1 MYLDFYRL
9 TGRPFQ
15 LTPDHAFYYGSRSH
29 RRAVAYLSYGLQQG
43 EGFIVVTGEVGAG
56 KTTLVHWLAA
66 QLGERR
72 VLAPSLPGLRIGP
85 EETLA
90 AVGQS
95 LGAEASAGG
104 QVALLRA
111 IEARLRELAA
121 NGRRVLLVVDE
132 AQNLGVEALEALR
145 SVSNLGDAGRAVVQI
160 LLVGQPQFRA
170 MLARPE
176 LAQLRER
183 IVASYHLGPL
193 EADEVQAYI
202 EHRLARVG
210 WQGDPRIT
218 VEACRAIHAA
228 TGGLPRRI
236 NLLCARLL
244 VLGALEERHELDR
257 PQVEEVA
264 DEMRDELATAPDRS
278 PLAARRPTSG
288 GELASDEPLPDS
300 AIPAALRARTAT
312 AESEEPVV
320 WQREV
325 GRLLRRLE
333 AVLDDLARERHRRED
348 AEAEVCRLRSE
359 LHRLELG
366 RLQAEVEATRRLAEL
381 VDPPFLLFLR
391 GELGAGKTTLARGML
406 RGLGHRGPVRS
417 PSFTLLESYDLPDRT
432 VHHLDVYRV

>member
-9 TGRPFQ
+9 AGRPFQ
-15 LTPDHAFYYGSRSH
+15 LTPDHAFYYESLSH
-29 RRAVAYLSYGLQQG
+29 RRAVAYLAYGLQQG

-72 VLAPSLPGLRIGP
+72 VLAPNLPGLRIGP

-90 AVGQS
+90 AVAQA
-95 LGAEASAGG
+95 LGAEVGAGG
-104 QVALLRA
+104 QVVMLRA
-111 IEARLRELAA
+111 IEGRLRALTSDR
-121 NGRRVLLVVDE
+121 RRVVLVVDE
-132 AQNLGVEALEALR
+132 AQNLGIEALEALR
-145 SVSNLGDAGRAVVQI
+145 VVSNLGDPSRAVVQI

-170 MLARPE
+170 TLARPE

-183 IVASYHLGPL
+183 IVASCYLGPL
-193 EADEVQAYI
+193 EPDEVQAYV

-218 VEACRAIHAA
+218 VEACRAIHEA

-264 DEMRDELATAPDRS
+264 AEMREELAAAPDRS
-278 PLAARRPTSG
+278 TPAARRPTSG
-288 GELASDEPLPDS
+288 AGLASDEPLPDS
-300 AIPAALRARTAT
+300 AISMELRASAAGA

-333 AVLDDLARERHRRED
+333 AVLDDLACERRRRED
-348 AEAEVCRLRSE
+348 AEAEACRLRSE

-381 VDPPFLLFLR
+381 
-391 GELGAGKTTLARGML
+391 M
-406 RGLGHRGPVRS
+406 GLGTRAAASSGEVGRG
-417 PSFTLLESYDLPDRT
+417 
-432 VHHLDVYRV
+432 

>member
-43 EGFIVVTGEVGAG
+43 EGFIIVTGEVGAG

-66 QLGERR
+66 ELGERR
-72 VLAPSLPGLRIGP
+72 VLVPSLPGLRIGP

-95 LGAEASAGG
+95 LGAEAPAGG
-104 QVALLRA
+104 QVVILRA

-132 AQNLGVEALEALR
+132 AQNLGLEALEALR
-145 SVSNLGDAGRAVVQI
+145 SISNLGDAGRAVVQI

-193 EADEVQAYI
+193 EPDEVQAYI

-244 VLGALEERHELDR
+244 VLGALEQRHELDR
-257 PQVEEVA
+257 TQVEEVA
-264 DEMRDELATAPDRS
+264 AEMREELATT
-278 PLAARRPTSG
+278 LVRPPVEPGRTTPG
-288 GELASDEPLPDS
+288 GELVSDERLPAN
-300 AIPAALRARTAT
+300 AIPTELRPRTA
-312 AESEEPVV
+312 AAAQSDDPVV

-348 AEAEVCRLRSE
+348 AEAEACRLRSE

-381 VDPPFLLFLR
+381 VGLR
-391 GELGAGKTTLARGML
+391 RRPAPASDEV
-406 RGLGHRGPVRS
+406 GHG
-417 PSFTLLESYDLPDRT
+417 
-432 VHHLDVYRV
+432 